1 MEDLFAAMMGGESA
15 SAEENGSEE
24 AEASEETDDESEDES
39 GSFAFPG
46 MTASS
51 EPKVHKLGEFAV
63 LEETT
68 APGQINRENQR
79 RYMTVT
85 ADTAEGYN
93 TTLLSRSLEGE
104 LDRIN
109 RELPDGYT
117 AEIGGETVQV
127 KEMITQMS
135 KMLALAL
142 AFIYLVMVAQ
152 FQSLL
157 SPFIILFTVPLAFTG
172 GMLGLIFTRQQLS
185 LLSLMGFLVLMGT
198 VVNNGIVFV
207 DYTNQLRTGGLTRR
221 DALIA
226 AGKTRMRPIL
236 MTTLTTVLAMGK
248 MLFGDGMGSQL
259 SRGMA
264 IVITGGLI
272 YATLMTLFIVPV
284 VYDMLFRRQPM
295 NVVIGDD
302 IDDIPDDAAEYLAQ
316 QRKEQEESTDNAAD
330 SSGGPFDGEDFE
342 EIEL

>member
-1 MEDLFAAMMGGESA
+1 
-15 SAEENGSEE
+15 
-24 AEASEETDDESEDES
+24 
-39 GSFAFPG
+39 
-46 MTASS
+46 
-51 EPKVHKLGEFAV
+51 
-63 LEETT
+63 
-68 APGQINRENQR
+68 
-79 RYMTVT
+79 
-85 ADTAEGYN
+85 
-93 TTLLSRSLEGE
+93 
-104 LDRIN
+104 
-109 RELPDGYT
+109 
-117 AEIGGETVQV
+117 
-127 KEMITQMS
+127 
-135 KMLALAL
+135 
-142 AFIYLVMVAQ
+142 
-152 FQSLL
+152 
-157 SPFIILFTVPLAFTG
+157 
-172 GMLGLIFTRQQLS
+172 
-185 LLSLMGFLVLMGT
+185 
-198 VVNNGIVFV
+198 
-207 DYTNQLRTGGLTRR
+207 
-221 DALIA
+221 
-226 AGKTRMRPIL
+226 MRPIL